1 MHFAHSTAA
10 NSASVST
17 AVACHLV
24 FLAVMASSVCALAQF
39 ATPDMSGLSYEVRSN
54 IELACILDR
63 SSGPVA
69 YNNCVRKHLSEL
81 AADGQIPDLS
91 GLPLRGSIKYRARVY
106 LRPIEADQSH
116 TITAF
121 ANICRSWQQMGRSPI
136 CLGFLTRF
144 DQI

>member
-39 ATPDMSGLSYEVRSN
+39 ATPDMSGLPYEVRSN

-81 AADGQIPDLS
+81 AADGQIPDMS
-91 GLPLRGSIKYRARVY
+91 GLPYEVRSN
-106 LRPIEADQSH
+106 IELACILDRSSGPVAYNNCVRKHLSELAAD
-116 TITAF
+116 
-121 ANICRSWQQMGRSPI
+121 G
-136 CLGFLTRF
+136 
-144 DQI
+144 QIRNSSRLNSGDT